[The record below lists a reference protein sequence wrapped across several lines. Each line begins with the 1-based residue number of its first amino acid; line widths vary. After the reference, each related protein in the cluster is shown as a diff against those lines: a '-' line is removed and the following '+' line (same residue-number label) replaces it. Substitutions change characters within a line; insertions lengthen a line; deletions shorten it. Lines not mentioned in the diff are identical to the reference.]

1 MAGRR
6 DDRAAAMWLRCVIA
20 IAALIPSG
28 CAHREME
35 MRDDAFRLLDEAR
48 SVTADLGDDLWPSLT
63 SVLFR
68 TLVVEE
74 GEETLVCFEGEPP
87 QGFTPLE
94 ASPVSGCPASQRA
107 RVFDPTFLAT
117 FPLSDG
123 VPTIVIGTPKATG
136 KTDEEWVVTV
146 IHEHLH
152 QLQYGCDDYFGRTSA
167 LGLDGGD
174 ETGMW
179 MLDYPFPYSNDRV
192 SIAIDELAQSLE
204 DGMLAEGDEFDR
216 ALGRYR
222 AARRDLEA
230 IVSAADMRYFDFQ
243 SWQEGVARHV
253 ERKAA
258 ADWSGHHATARTE
271 RDRLVRELSELDLAS
286 QGRTAFYAIGHA
298 QAILLDRVDPSW
310 PSRYCEGELSLHS
323 RIPPAN

>member
-6 DDRAAAMWLRCVIA
+6 DNRAAAMGLSCAIA

-28 CAHREME
+28 CVHREME
-35 MRDDAFRLLDEAR
+35 MRSDAFRLLDEAR
-48 SVTADLGDDLWPSLT
+48 SVTAVLGDDLWPSLT
-63 SVLFR
+63 SVPFR

-94 ASPVSGCPASQRA
+94 ATPVSGCPAA
-107 RVFDPTFLAT
+107 RRDRSFDPTFLAT

-123 VPTIVIGTPKATG
+123 LPTIVIGTPQATG

-146 IHEHLH
+146 VHEHLH
-152 QLQYGCDDYFGRTSA
+152 QLQYRCPDYFKRTSD

-179 MLDYPFPYSNDRV
+179 MLNYPFPYSDERV
-192 SIAIDELAQSLE
+192 GNAVHVLAQSLGE
-204 DGMLAEGDEFDR
+204 AMLADDDEFDR
-216 ALGRYR
+216 ALDRYR
-222 AARRDLEA
+222 SARRDLYA
-230 IVSAADMRYFDFQ
+230 IVSAADVRYLDFQ

-258 ADWSGHHATARTE
+258 AAWDGHPATLPSE
-271 RDRLVRELSELDLAS
+271 RERLVRELSELDLES

-298 QAILLDRVDPSW
+298 QAVLLDRVDPSW
-310 PSRYCEGELSLHS
+310 PSRYCEGELSLNS
-323 RIPPAN
+323 RIAPAN